1 MWCYN
6 DAIGGEIVKKFAQDF
21 KKFIT
26 KGNVLDLAVAVIIG
40 GAFGKIISSLVN
52 HILMPVISLIVG
64 KKSFDDIKTV
74 LTPASEGVTENAIY
88 WGLFIQNIIDFLI
101 IALVIFIIIRV
112 FARMNQLAEMAKNK
126 LNEEELLAKAE
137 AEKLAL
143 EEEAKKPKP
152 PTVEELLTDIKKL
165 LEKKTS

>member
-1 MWCYN
+1 M
-6 DAIGGEIVKKFAQDF
+6 KKFAQDF

-26 KGNVLDLAVAVIIG
+26 KGNVMDLAVAVIIG

-64 KKSFDDIKTV
+64 KKSFEDIKTV
-74 LTPASEGVTENAIY
+74 LRPADELTGVTENAIY
-88 WGLFIQNIIDFLI
+88 WGLFIQNVIDFLI
-101 IALVIFIIIRV
+101 IALVIFIIIRT
-112 FARMNQLAEMAKNK
+112 FARMGELAEIAKNK
-126 LNEEELLAKAE
+126 LREEELLAKAE

-152 PTVEELLTDIKKL
+152 PTVEALLTDIKAL